1 MTKTTK
7 SNLIAISLIVIL
19 GLIAY
24 GNTLSN
30 GFVYD
35 DPLVVEGSTFITS
48 LSNLRHFF
56 DHDYY
61 LGSGETSWRV
71 MVTLT
76 YFIDYQLWAFNPFG
90 YHLTNLIF
98 HILNGI
104 LFYVFLLY
112 LIPAVNRDCEEAEG
126 QRSNLLP
133 LLAAL
138 IFISH
143 PIQTESVNSIGFRH
157 EVVFS
162 FFFFASLIFYLKA
175 RLPFAFAQGSL
186 RSLRRPLA
194 TLGAGSAISLGRRRI
209 IFYGLSLICY
219 LLAMLAKEMAMVL
232 PLVIVLIMLLTYI
245 KDKTKRLLSRGNLLF
260 LFGYLATLGVYI
272 WVRFFWLVFPEEKIK
287 TVFYGVPFLGGSP
300 YICFL
305 TTARIFA
312 SYLKLF
318 LFPIHL
324 TPEYLISVSNS
335 IWEGRVLFSLLI
347 LTVVFILILR
357 NFKRAPLIAFSGLW
371 IFIPLITVSNIV
383 PLHHPMA
390 ERYVYLSTA
399 GFALFLAFVLLRLY
413 HIAAIARSEARKRP
427 KGVLSESEG
436 QSQKIIKKGVLIFLI
451 LLFSLYSLRAITYS
465 RIWKDKASFWRYVV
479 LDNPPPHRARSY
491 SCLGLVYFNE
501 DNYDQ
506 AEAYFKKSL
515 RQGPYYPKAHSNL
528 GLLYCKKGDWDK
540 GIEHFKKALSLDPSL
555 IKVHSNLGLA
565 YLEAGRTDEAINYYQ
580 KAIGMN
586 PYLAK
591 PYSNLGQAY
600 LVKGDPDKAIENF
613 KKALQLN
620 PHMGEVYSNLGRAY
634 WVKGNIEEAVKN
646 YKKALKLNPNLDKTY
661 SNLAQAY
668 SAKGM
673 LDQSIDNYKKALE
686 LNPAEF
692 KNNFNLGLV
701 YLKKELFEESIRE
714 FKRVVEIIPDF
725 GAAYYNLAIIYHRIG
740 NFSLAIQYCDQA
752 RDVGFKVEPD
762 FSKALEPYR

>member
-126 QRSNLLP
+126 QRNNLLP

-143 PIQTESVNSIGFRH
+143 PLQAEAVNSVGFRH

-175 RLPFAFAQGSL
+175 RFLTS
-186 RSLRRPLA
+186 RVRVV
-194 TLGAGSAISLGRRRI
+194 
-209 IFYGLSLICY
+209 FYSLSLLCY

-232 PLVIVLIMLLTYI
+232 VLVILVIEIIYWLNPVRNNISHGVNPVRNNISNGVDNKRDRLITLNNVLAY
-245 KDKTKRLLSRGNLLF
+245 S
-260 LFGYLATLGVYI
+260 GYLITLGIYI
-272 WVRFFWLVFPEEKIK
+272 FIRFFWIVKPDEKLRGV
-287 TVFYGVPFLGGSP
+287 TYGVSFLGGSL
-300 YICFL
+300 YTCFL

-318 LFPIHL
+318 LFPNRL
-324 TPEYLISVSNS
+324 STEYMVSVSHS
-335 IWEGRVLFSLLI
+335 IWEGRVLFSFFILI
-347 LTVVFILILR
+347 VVFIFIWR
-357 NFKRAPLIAFSGLW
+357 NLKRAPLIAFSGLW